1 MRNISNSLVLSLVF
15 VLSVFSF
22 SAEARKSKRAETANA
37 ALSSG
42 IPDYEI
48 LKAMNNRK
56 QVNFVE
62 GSDLEVIK
70 ILPDDTSGLEHQKW
84 TVKLSDGRTM
94 QAIYNLDMCERV
106 PLKVGDVVAMGGQF
120 IWTNQGGILHWLHHD
135 PKGRRPDGYVELNGK
150 FFCK

>member
-1 MRNISNSLVLSLVF
+1 MILSM
-15 VLSVFSF
+15 FSF
-22 SAEARKSKRAETANA
+22 SAEARKSNRAQQANA
-37 ALSSG
+37 ALQSG
-42 IPDYEI
+42 TPDYEI

-62 GSDLEVIK
+62 GSSLEVIK
-70 ILPDDTSGLEHQKW
+70 ILPDDTNGLEHQKW

-106 PLKVGDVVAMGGQF
+106 PLKVGDTVSMGGQF

-135 PKGRRPDGYVELNGK
+135 PKGNRPDGYVELNGK